1 MPDRKNPPLA
11 AFVHIEQEQRR
22 FGASQFPRFV
32 RPKVFGWLWMLIV
45 VLLLALA
52 IVFVVYSRSPA

>member
-1 MPDRKNPPLA
+1 
-11 AFVHIEQEQRR
+11 
-22 FGASQFPRFV
+22 V
-32 RPKVFGWLWMLIV
+32 RPKVFGWLWVLIV